1 MPAFKFY
8 MSRRAYYDEVYTV
21 EADSEEEAREI
32 AANGD
37 INYEKDV
44 VRCEFVDW
52 AGDEWYID
60 DHEPIDPLY
69 VMVKEYDP
77 TRV

>member
-8 MSRRAYYDEVYTV
+8 VSRRAYYDEVYTV
-21 EADSEEEAREI
+21 EADSEDEARDI
-32 AANGD
+32 AMNGD

-44 VRCEFVDW
+44 VRTEFIDW
-52 AGDEWYID
+52 ADDEWYID
-60 DHEPIDPLY
+60 DREPIDPLY
-69 VMVKEYDP
+69 VMVKDYDP